1 MKLQSILLLAGIAAG
16 LMTVSCQYFEST
28 TEKEAE
34 EFFGRPAPSREKAEA
49 KDAED
54 FDYDFYDQV
63 NAHIDRRLNEFN
75 EKEEVKK
82 PVFVSKEAMEEFR
95 NLSFIRTADQIS
107 LLSMDFSGS
116 GDSTLNLVVD
126 RESRTLTR
134 TLNGKE
140 ETFAFEPFT
149 NGIPPVIPYDAHIL
163 YAFATD
169 FNRIAESVTLRCFE
183 KLAQGENPG
192 IAQIENEANIDEK
205 GNKIDKNFVELKPKV
220 ITEPQEYRIDN
231 RWCKCYDVKLK
242 SICSPAVSMAVYV
255 SDLEKTIS
263 RLDIVLDDDSLIS
276 YIMDWR
282 EQDGIVL
289 PRVIRGRAGDDSVYF
304 REDAKV
310 ILKSDRIEAAAKAA
324 AEAAEAE
331 AAAKAEAEAAAAEQ
345 DASEDEMIEIDASE
359 GAGEEESAEEEDDLG
374 DEW

>member
-1 MKLQSILLLAGIAAG
+1 MKLQPILLLTGIAAG
-16 LMTVSCQYFEST
+16 LMTVSCQFFPST

-34 EFFGRPAPSREKAEA
+34 EFYGRPAPSRAKAEA
-49 KDAED
+49 QDAEN
-54 FDYDFYDQV
+54 FDYDFYNQV
-63 NAHIDRRLNEFN
+63 NSHIDRRLDEFN

-95 NLSFIRTADQIS
+95 SLSFIRTADQIS
-107 LLSMDFSGS
+107 LLSMDFSLS
-116 GDSTLNLVVD
+116 GDSMLNLVID

-134 TLNGKE
+134 KIDDKE
-140 ETFAFEPFT
+140 ETFTFEPFT
-149 NGIPPVIPYDAHIL
+149 NGIPPVIPYYAHIL
-163 YAFATD
+163 YAFGTD
-169 FNRIAESVTLRCFE
+169 FNRIAESVTLRCYE
-183 KLAQGENPG
+183 KLEHGENPG

-220 ITEPQEYRIDN
+220 VTEPQEYRIDN

-242 SICSPAVSMAVYV
+242 SICSPAVSMAVFV
-255 SDLEKTIS
+255 NNLEKTIS
-263 RLDIVLDDDSLIS
+263 RLDILLDDDSTVS

-289 PRVIRGRAGDDSVYF
+289 PRVIRGRSGDDSVYF

-310 ILKSDRIEAAAKAA
+310 ILKSDLAAA
-324 AEAAEAE
+324 AEAASAEAE
-331 AAAKAEAEAAAAEQ
+331 AAAQAEAEAAATAAEQ

-359 GAGEEESAEEEDDLG
+359 GAGEDESAGDEDDLG

>member
-1 MKLQSILLLAGIAAG
+1 MKLQPILLLTGIAAG
-16 LMTVSCQYFEST
+16 LMTVSCQFFPST

-34 EFFGRPAPSREKAEA
+34 EFFGRPAPSRAKAEA
-49 KDAED
+49 QDAEN
-54 FDYDFYDQV
+54 FDYDFYNQV
-63 NAHIDRRLNEFN
+63 NSHIDRRLNEFN

-116 GDSTLNLVVD
+116 GDSTLSIVVD

-134 TLNGKE
+134 TINGKE

-169 FNRIAESVTLRCFE
+169 FNRIAESVTLRCYE
-183 KLAQGENPG
+183 KLEHGENPG

-220 ITEPQEYRIDN
+220 VTEPQEYRIDN

-242 SICSPAVSMAVYV
+242 SICSPAVSMAVFV
-255 SDLEKTIS
+255 NDLEKTIS
-263 RLDIVLDDDSLIS
+263 RLDILLDDDSAIS

-310 ILKSDRIEAAAKAA
+310 ILKSDPAAAAATAA
-324 AEAAEAE
+324 AEAAEDE
-331 AAAKAEAEAAAAEQ
+331 AAAAAEEAAEQ
-345 DASEDEMIEIDASE
+345 DATEDEMIEIDASE
-359 GAGEEESAEEEDDLG
+359 GAEEDESAGDEDDLD